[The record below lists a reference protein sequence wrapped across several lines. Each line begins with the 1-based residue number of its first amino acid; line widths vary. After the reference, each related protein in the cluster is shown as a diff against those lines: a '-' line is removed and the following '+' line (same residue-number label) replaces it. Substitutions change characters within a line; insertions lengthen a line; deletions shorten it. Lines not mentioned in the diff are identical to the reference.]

1 MNSDLIKQK
10 FLPEQTIKSKDDGQ
24 VDQLQRLRRELQIYK
39 QGIEEKQQDEQKQIH
54 YYSHQNRIQRK

>member
-54 YYSHQNRIQRK
+54 YYSHQNWIQKK